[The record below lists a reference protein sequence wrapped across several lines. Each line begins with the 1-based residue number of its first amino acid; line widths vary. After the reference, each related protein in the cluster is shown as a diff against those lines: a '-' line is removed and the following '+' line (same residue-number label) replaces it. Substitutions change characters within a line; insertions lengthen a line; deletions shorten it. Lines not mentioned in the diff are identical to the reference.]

1 MSDPAPTNP
10 PTNPSTTRASQA
22 PSAAPGA
29 GPASSPAIQYDDF
42 AKIELKIATVVDC
55 QPHPNADKLLVLQI
69 DLGSERRQICAG
81 IKRWTKPEELIG
93 KQIVVVANLAPRMMR
108 GQVSQGMLLAAT
120 DAATGNVVVLA
131 PSAPVAPG
139 SGVK

>member
-81 IKRWTKPEELIG
+81 IKQWTKPEELIG
-93 KQIVVVANLAPRMMR
+93 KQIVVVANLKPARLR
-108 GQVSQGMLLAAT
+108 GVESRGMILAAS
-120 DAATGNVVVLA
+120 DDSGVHVLA
-131 PSAPVAPG
+131 PDALTAPG
-139 SGVK
+139 SKVK